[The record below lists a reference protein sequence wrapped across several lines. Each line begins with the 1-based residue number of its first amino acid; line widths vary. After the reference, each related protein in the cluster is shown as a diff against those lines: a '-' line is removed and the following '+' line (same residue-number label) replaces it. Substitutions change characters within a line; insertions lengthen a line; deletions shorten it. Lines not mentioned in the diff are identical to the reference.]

1 MTPYPSA
8 AALYKRVRYL
18 TNIGKHAEASALFDY
33 LQASRLQNIGQHD
46 RMRQEPDA

>member
-1 MTPYPSA
+1 MTPHPSA

-33 LQASRLQNIGQHD
+33 LQASRLQNIDQHD
-46 RMRQEPDA
+46 MIRRKA